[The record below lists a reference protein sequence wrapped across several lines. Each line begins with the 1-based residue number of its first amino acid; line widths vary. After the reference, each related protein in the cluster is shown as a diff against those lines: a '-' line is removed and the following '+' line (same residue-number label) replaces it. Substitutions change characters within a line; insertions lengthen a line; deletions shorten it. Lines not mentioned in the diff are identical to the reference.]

1 MFNIKTGVST
11 TAWKTPRPLPCVR
24 LAPMT
29 PAYDAAMMMDDVGA
43 CHLVYD
49 LWFFDND
56 YKTWRP
62 FSWFLDR
69 GGGFFIRTCEQWREN
84 TSLKAEDKLRKG
96 KLVRVAFRKPL
107 SQVKLQALMAATYP
121 KIKVLGPVNM
131 EMETVT
137 GMETNV
143 KMNVEMNVE
152 RKMELRRKYGQ
163 YAPMFYAPMF
173 LPTSNPV
180 GTFSCCQGMHGNTC
194 CLTCEV
200 CNFHWKDIAFPPMP
214 DPELLLHEAAERT
227 LASGRTVTVQE
238 VMAGYKGVN
247 IQQ

>member
-69 GGGFFIRTCEQWREN
+69 GGGFFIQTCEQWREN
-84 TSLKAEDKLRKG
+84 TSLKAEDKLHKG

-107 SQVKLQALMAATYP
+107 SQVKLQAIMAATYP

-137 GMETNV
+137 NVEMETV
-143 KMNVEMNVE
+143 TNVEMNVE
-152 RKMELRRKYGQ
+152 MKMELQRNYGQ
-163 YAPMFYAPMF
+163 YASMF
-173 LPTSNPV
+173 LPMSGIV
-180 GTFSCCQGMHGNTC
+180 VTFPCCQGLRGDTR
-194 CLTCEV
+194 CLICEV
-200 CNFHWKDIAFPPMP
+200 CNFHWRDTAFPPMP
-214 DPELLLHEAAERT
+214 DPEDLLHEASERT
-227 LASGRTVTVQE
+227 FATGRTVTVQE
-238 VMAGYKGVN
+238 VMAGYREM
-247 IQQ
+247 